1 MHISP
6 NISKNKGYQT
16 TAFVQLAKYN
26 IRNIFLKNYAQY
38 SGENSPRPFSENSK
52 LSISMDQPFEVLC
65 NLLLLNVQ
73 VEEYQA
79 ILKLRCWPHAFTS
92 YKAF

>member
-1 MHISP
+1 M
-6 NISKNKGYQT
+6 
-16 TAFVQLAKYN
+16 
-26 IRNIFLKNYAQY
+26 KNYPQY
-38 SGENSPRPFSENSK
+38 SGENSPRPFSKNPK